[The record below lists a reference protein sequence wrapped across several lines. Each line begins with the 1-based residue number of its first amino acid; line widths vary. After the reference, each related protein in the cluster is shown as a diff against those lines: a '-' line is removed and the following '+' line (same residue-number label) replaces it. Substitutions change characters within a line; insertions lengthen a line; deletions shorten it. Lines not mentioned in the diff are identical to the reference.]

1 MTEELDPN
9 AQGQAPEAEVAHA
22 PAPAATVG
30 EPMDAKAYAEALSE
44 LGLGDATKALT
55 WLGKMMPKGVAGDLK
70 LPALSMLDPTKK
82 ATYNSFMEDG
92 KWAESR
98 KLLAQRLDCW
108 IRAIESA
115 EDRDEMQEKATE
127 RLDQLTELLN
137 SNLAAVFEEI
147 RPIEKTYRAIDGF
160 FANAQVEPGAKVDAW
175 FYNCS
180 SEQLLDS
187 DDRTNFDRLADV
199 IRTEYKFFSLKNV
212 YSSMVLPDFP
222 GGIQEVERL
231 GQLGE
236 MYKVQ
241 VFADVPDY
249 ESFDAM
255 VDEMEMAYEGLRG
268 STSERQYISL
278 VGNHLMSREKH
289 EFEDDDLYVS
299 PAAHLAGLIYSCD
312 EKLGVQESSAG
323 YVKGGIQG
331 PQKDRFRL
339 DRDKVATMKNL
350 GIIPTAYWDGKVRV
364 LGDWNL
370 SAKEGLDTYS
380 RIRTEDWVV
389 KNVCHYLNKQ
399 AFKNITNSTLS
410 AIQSDLRK
418 FLSECVGDDKALDS
432 YKVEVR
438 ASPEQRAR
446 HEVDVQMELGFKSSV
461 HSFNVK
467 VSEDS
472 AGNTAV
478 SVE

>member
-1 MTEELDPN
+1 MTEELNP
-9 AQGQAPEAEVAHA
+9 QEQSSAPEAAEATPSA
-22 PAPAATVG
+22 PSAG
-30 EPMDAKAYAEALSE
+30 PMDPKEYAEALGE
-44 LGLGDATKALT
+44 IGIGDVKKTMT
-55 WLGKMMPKGVAGDLK
+55 WLGKMMPKGAAGELK
-70 LPALSMLDPTKK
+70 LPALSILDPSKK
-82 ATYNSFMEDG
+82 GTYKSFQEDA
-92 KWAESR
+92 KWAEAR
-98 KLLAQRLDCW
+98 KLLRQRLSTW
-108 IRAIESA
+108 IRAIEAS
-115 EDRDEMQEKATE
+115 EDMEEMQEKAND

-137 SNLAAVFEEI
+137 ENLSSVFEEI
-147 RPIEKTYRAIDGF
+147 RPIEKNYRAIDGF
-160 FANAQVEPGAKVDAW
+160 FSNAETEPGAKVDAW
-175 FYNCS
+175 FFNCS
-180 SEQLLDS
+180 AEQLLDN
-187 DDRTNFDRLADV
+187 DDRDAFDKLADT

-212 YSSMVLPDFP
+212 YSNLVLPDFP

-241 VFADVPDY
+241 VYADVPDY
-249 ESFDAM
+249 ETYDEM
-255 VDEMEMAYEGLRG
+255 VDEMEMAYEGLKG

-278 VGNHLMSREKH
+278 VGNHLMAREKH
-289 EFEDDDLYVS
+289 DFEDDDLYVS
-299 PAAHLAGLIYSCD
+299 PSAHLAGLVYNCD
-312 EKLGVQESSAG
+312 ESLGVQESSAG

-339 DRDKVATMKNL
+339 DRDKVAKMKDL

-399 AFKNITNSTLS
+399 AFKNITNGTLS
-410 AIQSDLRK
+410 AIQKDLRK

-438 ASPEQRAR
+438 ATPEQRAR

-478 SVE
+478 AVE